1 MSVSLT
7 AELSTDPTFNTLCHT
22 GHKGWELKCSGKY
35 YESELVIPPPPTLPT
50 KKTACHKIKNS
61 LMTHPITKFTLYKSD
76 MVAPSLM
83 LKNMSTSFHELLFH
97 KKAFQSNVNFS
108 PLRQYELLN
117 EKF

>member
-1 MSVSLT
+1 M
-7 AELSTDPTFNTLCHT
+7 
-22 GHKGWELKCSGKY
+22 
-35 YESELVIPPPPTLPT
+35 
-50 KKTACHKIKNS
+50 
-61 LMTHPITKFTLYKSD
+61 YKSD

-97 KKAFQSNVNFS
+97 KKTFQSNINFS